1 MRKFLWV
8 MALPLSLLLAGGG
21 VAAAQSNKG
30 FPYNAD
36 ERAVGPYTLEDPLC
50 FTDGRPVRCKA
61 GWKARRSEILSLF
74 EREMYGRIPGT
85 AASSDSGGWHNV
97 RWSVEAYGHQDA
109 FPPRL
114 LRAVH

>member
-8 MALPLSLLLAGGG
+8 MALPLSLLLAGEG

-61 GWKARRSEILSLF
+61 GWKARRSERNRCIF
-74 EREMYGRIPGT
+74 
-85 AASSDSGGWHNV
+85 
-97 RWSVEAYGHQDA
+97 
-109 FPPRL
+109 RL
-114 LRAVH
+114 WRMA